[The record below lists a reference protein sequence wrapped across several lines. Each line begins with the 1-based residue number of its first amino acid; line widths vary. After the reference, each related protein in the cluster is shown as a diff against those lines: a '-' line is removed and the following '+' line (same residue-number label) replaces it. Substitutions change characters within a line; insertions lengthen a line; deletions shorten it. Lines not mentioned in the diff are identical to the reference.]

1 MLLEEPYTEAVEID
15 PADVYMLEV
24 LLEKYFMWIDLISYI
39 LSQLRTKVATKIK
52 SSHDHN
58 NFCVKGWIKSFAYD

>member
-1 MLLEEPYTEAVEID
+1 
-15 PADVYMLEV
+15 MLEV